1 MVELLLQREADVALA
16 SEPWMQ
22 MRRVTRGKPAPFPL
36 NGFLFGH
43 QKCNGLLDQIFDFF
57 ILEI

>member
-22 MRRVTRGKPAPFPL
+22 MRRVTLGCQTRTISQRVFY
-36 NGFLFGH
+36 
-43 QKCNGLLDQIFDFF
+43 
-57 ILEI
+57 